1 VLSRLVKMLVKL
13 LFISLATI
21 LLLLLTSRL
30 ITAIFARSRTAS
42 LETIDPVPVILVF
55 GAGLKW
61 DGSPTVILQDR
72 VRTAADLYFAGKASV
87 LLMSGDNRFVDYN
100 EPAAMRNYALT
111 LGVPDEAIVLDYAG
125 RRTYDTCYRA
135 RVIFGLKEVI
145 LVTQGYHLP
154 RALYTC
160 NLLGV
165 EAKGVPADQRKY
177 RQMSLAYWQLREIFA
192 TLVALWD
199 VHISQPLP
207 VLGDPEPLF
216 ITNQATEQNGGNL

>member
-1 VLSRLVKMLVKL
+1 MLPKF
-13 LFISLATI
+13 LFISFGTF
-21 LLLLLTSRL
+21 LLISFTSRL
-30 ITAIFARSRTAS
+30 ITAIYARSRTAS

-55 GAGLKW
+55 GAGLRR
-61 DGSPTVILQDR
+61 DGSPTLVLQDR
-72 VRTAADLYFAGKASV
+72 IKTAVDLYFSGKASV

-100 EPAAMRNYALT
+100 EPAAMRRYALT
-111 LGVPDEAIVLDYAG
+111 LGIPDEAIVLDYAG
-125 RRTYDTCYRA
+125 RRTYDSCYRA
-135 RVIFGLKEVI
+135 REIFGLKKVI

-165 EAKGVPADQRKY
+165 DAKGISADQNQY
-177 RQMSLAYWQLREIFA
+177 RQLSLAYWQIREIFA

-207 VLGDPEPLF
+207 VLGEPEPIFF
-216 ITNQATEQNGGNL
+216 INQTSEQNGGNL